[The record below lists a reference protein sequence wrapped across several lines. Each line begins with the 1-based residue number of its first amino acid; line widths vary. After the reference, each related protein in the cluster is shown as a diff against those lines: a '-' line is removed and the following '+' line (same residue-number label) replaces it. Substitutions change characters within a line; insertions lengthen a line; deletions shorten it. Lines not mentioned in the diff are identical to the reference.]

1 MVELTRYGS
10 YLVGNMPGGC
20 VQCTRGEKLVLFVTG
35 LCSRACYYCP
45 LSPERRGRDVTF
57 ANERPVNAD
66 SDIIEEARLMD
77 ARGTGMTGGD
87 PLHVPQRS
95 IEYLSLL
102 KSEFGDDHHVHLY
115 TAMDRIETAVLKK
128 LHSGGL
134 DELRFHA
141 RRSHQ
146 AVIRRAG
153 EIGLNVGVEIPSLP
167 DRLEEMKAIALMA
180 DRCGCGFMNINELEM
195 CATTA
200 DAFRERGLRLVDD
213 ESMAVE
219 GSLEVAVKVAEFC
232 ENETSLNVHV
242 CPSSLKD
249 RFQLRNRLG
258 RIAEN
263 VRRPYEMI
271 DEDNLLVR
279 ATITQRSGRSD
290 LSEVARR
297 LRNELHLSE
306 EMIVHDHGEESI
318 EAPAWAAKEI
328 VELVDPDD
336 LEVALV
342 EEYPSWDRLRT
353 ERRTLN

>member
-10 YLVGNMPGGC
+10 YLVGEMPGGC

-35 LCSRACYYCP
+35 LCSKACYYCP
-45 LSPERRGRDVTF
+45 LSPERKGRDVTF
-57 ANERPVNAD
+57 ANERPVKAD
-66 SDIIEEARLMD
+66 ADIIEEARLMD

-87 PLHVPQRS
+87 PLKVPDRS
-95 IEYLSLL
+95 IGYLSLM
-102 KSEFGDDHHVHLY
+102 KSEFGDSHHVHLY
-115 TAMDRIETAVLKK
+115 TAMERIDPAVLDE
-128 LHSGGL
+128 LHSSGL

-141 RRSHQ
+141 RRPHET
-146 AVIRRAG
+146 VIRRAR
-153 EIGLNVGVEIPSLP
+153 EAGLKVGVEIPALP
-167 DRLEEMKAIALMA
+167 DRLEEMKDIALMA
-180 DRCGCGFMNINELEM
+180 DRCGCAFMNINELEM

-200 DAFRERGLRLVDD
+200 DAFRERGLRLVND

-219 GSLEVAVKVAEFC
+219 GSLEVALRVAEFC

-271 DEDNLLVR
+271 DEDNLLVK
-279 ATITQRSGRSD
+279 ATVTSRRGGKD
-290 LSEVARR
+290 LSEVARW
-297 LRNELHLSE
+297 LRHELHLSE
-306 EMIVHDHGEESI
+306 EMIVHDHGEDAI
-318 EAPAWAAKEI
+318 EAPAWAAEEI